1 MVLRQKKRRFYGHPV
16 HSRRSLVCLHPLV
29 SPVQVVPVQYLLQ
42 ELRRSAC
49 PFPVLR
55 LDGTPRSHLSFAF
68 RAISL
73 WAAAISAVFCFR
85 HAILLPSPTRACVG
99 SALPESFSPP
109 VLWLLLTSARSAR
122 LSLYGRGYLFQG
134 VPHRPPPVRA
144 TTFIPS
150 TCRIYIHE
158 PGQYWISSC
167 VADLSIHA
175 CLICGSCSSGRDF
188 ARRVY
193 FLPPTSGSLQIPPHD
208 GHPCLRLTLPTA
220 KRVADFHR
228 QVVAHAGRTA
238 KNGAGSASRRRFQG
252 AVSP

>member
-1 MVLRQKKRRFYGHPV
+1 MPSSFLRLLGLVLVR
-16 HSRRSLVCLHPLV
+16 
-29 SPVQVVPVQYLLQ
+29 
-42 ELRRSAC
+42 
-49 PFPVLR
+49 PFPV
-55 LDGTPRSHLSFAF
+55 SF
-68 RAISL
+68 
-73 WAAAISAVFCFR
+73 
-85 HAILLPSPTRACVG
+85 
-99 SALPESFSPP
+99 FSPP
-109 VLWLLLTSARSAR
+109 VLLPLLTSARSAR
-122 LSLYGRGYLFQG
+122 LSLYGRGYLFRG
-134 VPHRPPPVRA
+134 VPRRPPLVRA

-193 FLPPTSGSLQIPPHD
+193 ILPPTSGFLQIPPHD

-228 QVVAHAGRTA
+228 QVVAHAGRTTIKRPPA
-238 KNGAGSASRRRFQG
+238 KGRGPFYG
-252 AVSP
+252 VP